1 MLAKAVYHGIVPVLG
16 PAGQPMTAELV
27 DAMHQLELVE
37 ISLVVPSL
45 LQDLASSPV
54 ALENTRYALYILSY

>member
-1 MLAKAVYHGIVPVLG
+1 MLAKALYHGIVPVLG
-16 PAGQPMTAELV
+16 PTGQPMTAELV

-45 LQDLASSPV
+45 LQDLALSPV
-54 ALENTRYALYILSY
+54 ALENTRYAL